1 MDWLTQWLEGV
12 CGCWFGEGMRWVTAL
27 DWLDSMGYRF
37 IDATGDDRVKAL
49 QAVAT
54 SGRPELELVAHTFG
68 PMPIESLERFDLML
82 PLRDESDHK
91 EKTKPLPA
99 SKVPEVAERNELP
112 FVVARARVVE
122 GALKETGDDP
132 ARAPSHRYSGS
143 SRRTLSGRLAIRRER
158 TGPSRS
164 CRRPRTGGSVVC
176 IRQPLPL
183 NDPLCL
189 ADSGSV
195 AGPAGSAR

>member
-1 MDWLTQWLEGV
+1 
-12 CGCWFGEGMRWVTAL
+12 MRWVTAL

-54 SGRPELELVAHTFG
+54 SGRPELELVRSARSGST
-68 PMPIESLERFDLML
+68 PIESLERFDLML

-132 ARAPSHRYSGS
+132 AHARLRIDTLDRAAAHCQEDWRS
-143 SRRTLSGRLAIRRER
+143 SAGRR
-158 TGPSRS
+158 TGPSLLVPPAPDGREVRS
-164 CRRPRTGGSVVC
+164 AFVSPY
-176 IRQPLPL
+176 LY